1 MDEAR
6 VGQKGRTTHVWYEKG
21 VRPLG
26 AHDVGFASTWLFGA
40 VCPARDEA
48 VALVLPEVS
57 IAAMDLFLAEVGRRL
72 PERTHAV
79 LVLDQAGWH
88 TSRRLNVPANLTL
101 VHLPPYS
108 PELNPVEKLWQYL
121 RERFFSH
128 RILPSLAAVIDAA
141 CEAWNRLVAEPG
153 RIRSLTAFPW
163 LPSSIITS

>member
-6 VGQKGRTTHVWYEKG
+6 VGQKGRATHVWYEKG

-26 AHDVGFASTWLFGA
+26 VHAVGFASAWLFGA
-40 VCPARDEA
+40 VCPARDTA

-57 IAAMDLFLAEVGRRL
+57 TAAMNRFLAEVSRSL

-88 TSRRLNVPANLTL
+88 TSRRLDVPVNLTL
-101 VHLPPYS
+101 ASLPPYS

-128 RILPSLAAVIDAA
+128 RVLPSLDAVIDAA
-141 CEAWNRLVAEPG
+141 CDAWSRLVAEPG
-153 RIRSLTAFPW
+153 RVRSLTAFPW
-163 LPSSIITS
+163 LPPSVVTS